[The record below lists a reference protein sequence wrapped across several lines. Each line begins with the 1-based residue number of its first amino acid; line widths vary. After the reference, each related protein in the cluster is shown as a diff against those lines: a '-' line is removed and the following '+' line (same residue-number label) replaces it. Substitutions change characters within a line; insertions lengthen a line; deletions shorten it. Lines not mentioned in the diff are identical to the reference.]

1 MIARASSGSRSSISS
16 VEPLMSAN
24 NAVTVLRS
32 PSIASEVCRSG
43 AMRTPPVTSAADGL
57 PLSATASVPSA
68 LPQSAQN
75 FAPSALSEL
84 QFEQRF
90 DSGLPHSAQN
100 FLPGIPSVP
109 HFEQRIL
116 RSPLIEQ
123 SLGTLQIDGVET
135 FGEPTIDFREHRAR
149 LVALTPLV
157 EQPREACRRAQLP
170 RFGFLTPRD
179 LDRPPKALLG
189 FCSDLR
195 TGDRA
200 ARERQYSLE
209 AMKFGLNT
217 SLAGSFRS
225 SQRFRYCRKPVF
237 HPPKSDAP
245 IGERRTVTGL
255 RQLRTVGAHRGEAFV
270 QLRDALSSLT
280 ADNQRRTPEANP
292 KRRH

>member
-1 MIARASSGSRSSISS
+1 MARASSGSRCRINS

-32 PSIASEVCRSG
+32 PSTASEICRSG
-43 AMRTPPVTSAADGL
+43 AIRTPPSAPAANGL
-57 PLSATASVPSA
+57 PSSTPTSLPSSR
-68 LPQSAQN
+68 PQSAQN
-75 FAPSALSEL
+75 FEPGAFSEL

-149 LVALTPLV
+149 
-157 EQPREACRRAQLP
+157 LP

-245 IGERRTVTGL
+245 LGERRKVTGL